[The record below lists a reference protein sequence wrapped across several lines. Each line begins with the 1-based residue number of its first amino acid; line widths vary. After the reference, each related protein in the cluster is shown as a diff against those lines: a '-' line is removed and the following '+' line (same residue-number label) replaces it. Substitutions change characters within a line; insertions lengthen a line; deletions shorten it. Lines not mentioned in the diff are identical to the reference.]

1 MQSAAQAGRVRA
13 VQANSLSRA
22 ARYPGFTTIDDV
34 AMNAWLCQ
42 GIVKNRLLC
51 ANGYLVTEAADHSPS
66 ICRPII
72 AIAF

>member
-1 MQSAAQAGRVRA
+1 MQSAAQAGKCVRSRPIA
-13 VQANSLSRA
+13 LKSGPLS
-22 ARYPGFTTIDDV
+22 GFHDIDDV

-42 GIVKNRLLC
+42 GIMKNRLLC

-66 ICRPII
+66 ICRPMI

>member
-1 MQSAAQAGRVRA
+1 
-13 VQANSLSRA
+13 
-22 ARYPGFTTIDDV
+22 
-34 AMNAWLCQ
+34 MNAWLCQ

-66 ICRPII
+66 ICRPMI